1 MERDTSNERVIP
13 IEVINNAPDVCDDEI
28 EYEKFV
34 KSLNAKAATGKPPK
48 PERNNSET
56 EKPSSNRA
64 SLIITHEDGST
75 EENECTVTCLGVSSD
90 SQNTT
95 GLQIEELGQDILKD
109 KISDEKL
116 IVIIPDMSQVVILE
130 ADEVTDASFVS
141 TPDIE
146 EPLKPSI
153 KSTGNSDDAYPNE
166 KWDDANES
174 VLQVE
179 KIEDIEV
186 SVRISNEDNSIDTD
200 KKAEEPSST
209 HDVPQ
214 RNTSLKETSSCIQEL
229 SIKIERE
236 TENIA
241 SNEEETI
248 EYVDIAHSTSES
260 SEVKITNFEYII
272 KRMRLKIFTID
283 EKTIR
288 KRSLDDL

>member
-109 KISDEKL
+109 KLSDEKL
-116 IVIIPDMSQVVILE
+116 TVIIPDMSQVVILE

-146 EPLKPSI
+146 EQVKPLI
-153 KSTGNSDDAYPNE
+153 KSSSSSDGADSNE
-166 KWDDANES
+166 NWDNKNES
-174 VLQVE
+174 VFQV
-179 KIEDIEV
+179 KKVEDIEV
-186 SVRISNEDNSIDTD
+186 SDRISNEDNSIDTYD
-200 KKAEEPSST
+200 KAEDPSST
-209 HDVPQ
+209 HEVPQ
-214 RNTSLKETSSCIQEL
+214 SNTSPKETRSSIHEL
-229 SIKIERE
+229 PIKIERE
-236 TENIA
+236 TEKSA

-248 EYVDIAHSTSES
+248 QDVDIAQSASDS
-260 SEVKITNFEYII
+260 SEVKITNFEYIT
-272 KRMRLKIFTID
+272 KKN
-283 EKTIR
+283 EA
-288 KRSLDDL
+288 